1 MKEKKSVGYI
11 IGQILG
17 IALVACLAIC
27 VGGVAVSLTTK
38 FLLWLF

>member
-1 MKEKKSVGYI
+1 MKEKKSIGYY
-11 IGQILG
+11 IGYGLG

-27 VGGVAVSLTTK
+27 IGGVALSLTAR